1 MNGCGFWLQRLSK
14 ADRSVLHTVA
24 IRGALY
30 LFFFFL
36 FVPQLDYLATDLK
49 PLLLSMK

>member
-14 ADRSVLHTVA
+14 ADRSVPHTVA

-30 LFFFFL
+30 LFFFL